1 MLRSLVGSEMCIRD
15 RPRHV
20 NGRIRSNRSGEGHPL
35 HPDGNQPYQRGRSI
49 MNTYRTIVTRLLANA
64 KGRANDSNGNRGKTV
79 PYTLTR
85 EWLEETLEKQG
96 HQCPRTGIKY
106 DYDEYKSWHKRSG
119 HPARPSINR
128 LNPSKGYTPEN
139 CEIVSNAYNTATVSY
154 THLTLPTICSV

>member
-1 MLRSLVGSEMCIRD
+1 
-15 RPRHV
+15 
-20 NGRIRSNRSGEGHPL
+20 
-35 HPDGNQPYQRGRSI
+35 

-139 CEIVSNAYNTATVSY
+139 CEIVSNAYNTMLSSWTRTEMTEHVVGAAKNMLKEKGSLKQRLVAM
-154 THLTLPTICSV
+154 LL